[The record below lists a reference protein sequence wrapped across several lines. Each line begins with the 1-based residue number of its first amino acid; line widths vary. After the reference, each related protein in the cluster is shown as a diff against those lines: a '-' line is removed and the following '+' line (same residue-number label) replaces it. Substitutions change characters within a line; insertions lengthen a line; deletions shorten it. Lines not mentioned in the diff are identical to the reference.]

1 MTSQQIF
8 KDSLNDL
15 FDITHRDALSLVIIE
30 EDTLFLEAQRER
42 GRRGTMGGIDG
53 LLTLK
58 EERVMK
64 RKAAADKYALQ
75 NQSGASTSTSTVVID
90 VSDSELSSDLENEL
104 STPKSQRLKPKLRG
118 EGSNDTDSES

>member
-1 MTSQQIF
+1 
-8 KDSLNDL
+8 
-15 FDITHRDALSLVIIE
+15 
-30 EDTLFLEAQRER
+30 
-42 GRRGTMGGIDG
+42 MGGIDR

-104 STPKSQRLKPKLRG
+104 STPKSQRLKPKLWG